1 MLHSK
6 NVLLSLLPA
15 EEQLR
20 LFPHLRTVDMNL
32 GDVLAEPHERVELV
46 HFPYGGIISFVVE
59 LKSGFAMETGMVG
72 RDGLFGGSQALDGKL
87 SLNKVV
93 VQVAGVAAA
102 ISSDKLHELAANSR
116 ALTGLLVKHEQFFLA
131 QVQQSVACN
140 GAHAV
145 EQRMCRWI
153 LRMHDLVGSD
163 LPLTQEFLAQMI
175 GVARSSVS
183 AVAAT
188 LQKAGLISYSR
199 GHIHIDDL
207 AGVRNAACECH
218 DAVLWHH
225 EAVFGP
231 YVSVSARGEESP
243 NSRRADRA

>member
-1 MLHSK
+1 MSHSE
-6 NVLLSLLPA
+6 NAVLSLLPS
-15 EEQLR
+15 EEKRQL
-20 LFPHLRTVDMNL
+20 LPHLRTVQMKL
-32 GDVLAEPHERVELV
+32 GDVLAETHQRVELV

-59 LKSGFAMETGMVG
+59 LKSGLAMETGMVG
-72 RDGLFGGSQALDGKL
+72 RDGLFGGSQALDDKL

-93 VQVAGVAAA
+93 VQVAGTAAVV
-102 ISSDKLHELAANSR
+102 SSDKLHELAANSR
-116 ALTGLLVKHEQFFLA
+116 ALTGVLVKYEQFFLA

-145 EQRMCRWI
+145 EQRMCRWL
-153 LRMHDLVGSD
+153 LRMHDLVGLD
-163 LPLTQEFLAQMI
+163 LTLTQEFLAQMI

-183 AVAAT
+183 SVAAT

-225 EAVFGP
+225 QAIFDP
-231 YVSVSARGEESP
+231 AR
-243 NSRRADRA
+243 A

>member
-1 MLHSK
+1 MSYSE
-6 NVLLSLLPA
+6 NAILSLLSS
-15 EEQLR
+15 EEQQR
-20 LFPHLRTVDMNL
+20 LLPHLRTVQMKL
-32 GDVLAEPHERVELV
+32 GDVLAETHERVELV
-46 HFPYGGIISFVVE
+46 HFPYGGIISLVVE

-72 RDGLFGGSQALDGKL
+72 RDGLFGASQALDDKL

-93 VQVAGVAAA
+93 VQVAGTAAVV
-102 ISSDKLHELAANSR
+102 STDKLHELAANSR
-116 ALTGLLVKHEQFFLA
+116 ALTGLLVKYEQFFLA

-145 EQRMCRWI
+145 EQRMCRWL
-153 LRMHDLVGSD
+153 LRMHDLVGLD
-163 LPLTQEFLAQMI
+163 FTLTQEFLAQMI

-183 AVAAT
+183 SVAAT

-207 AGVRNAACECH
+207 AGVRDAACECH

-225 EAVFGP
+225 
-231 YVSVSARGEESP
+231 
-243 NSRRADRA
+243 RAIFNRTRAQAACVVALR